1 MIGVISQV
9 MLVSL
14 AGVPAPASRPG
25 PESRPACENVARIW
39 REESSGLT
47 EMHRRLYERIVC
59 AGLRQTGAELPEV
72 NEEAFQASLRLFLSD
87 PDNKWALDPGGPD
100 YRPQRGEGTIG
111 WLAWCTVE
119 ACRRTSLTSEERIA
133 LHAKYHALLVETL
146 QPARSYLLDQAFPNL
161 ARDKRTAIEQ
171 ALSACL
177 KTFDQRVKTLQE
189 DFLYPALKSDP
200 TPKIRSNLLR
210 CFGAQGGLFVAT
222 RPSEAVP
229 LYVRPEEAFT
239 RMAIDELG
247 HVDDQALFWILAMT
261 VEKSVLNPEWGE
273 FEASCALGK
282 NQHWSIS
289 YFLRPVVP
297 FRLTDAPSTQETKP

>member
-1 MIGVISQV
+1 
-9 MLVSL
+9 MLASL
-14 AGVPAPASRPG
+14 AGVPAPASRPEA
-25 PESRPACENVARIW
+25 ESRPACENVTRIW

-59 AGLRQTGAELPEV
+59 AGLQQTGADFSEE
-72 NEEAFQASLRLFLSD
+72 NEEAFEASLRLFLSD
-87 PDNKWALDPGGPD
+87 PDNKWALDSGGPD
-100 YRPQRGEGTIG
+100 YRPQRGDGTVG

-119 ACRRTSLTSEERIA
+119 ACRRKSLTDQERET

-146 QPARSYLLDQAFPNL
+146 QPARSYLLDQAFPKL

-177 KTFDQRVKTLQE
+177 KTFDQRVKTLQQ

-200 TPKIRSNLLR
+200 TPKIRRNLFR

-229 LYVRPEEAFT
+229 LYVRPEEAFV
-239 RMAIDELG
+239 RRAIDELG

-289 YFLRPVVP
+289 YFLRPVDSLVP
-297 FRLTDAPSTQETKP
+297 AGSPSTQETRP